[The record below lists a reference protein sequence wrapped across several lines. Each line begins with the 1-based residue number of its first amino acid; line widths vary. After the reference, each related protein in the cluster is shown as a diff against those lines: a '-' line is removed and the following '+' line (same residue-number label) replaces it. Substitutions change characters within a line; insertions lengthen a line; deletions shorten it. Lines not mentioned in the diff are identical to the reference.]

1 MNDKLKGIVVPAV
14 TPFDESD
21 DLRLDWFE
29 HNLKRWSETA
39 VRGIM
44 ALGTNGEFRTLDD
57 DEARSVIASAARSH
71 GDKTLIVGVGR
82 ESTRATV
89 TFIDSIGEHADAVDY
104 VSVLPPHYF
113 AGQMTG
119 DVVYAHYTEVADR
132 SPIPVLLYVA
142 PAYSNGVVVPPAV
155 VAKLADHPNIAGI
168 KDTSSDKLTSYMLAA
183 GGRDDFSVLA
193 GTMNTIMTG
202 LHFGGP
208 GGVVSAANFFPD
220 DCAEVVQMCFEG
232 RTAEALARYAELQ
245 RLIAA
250 TGGRKGVASLKA
262 CMNELGYQAGI
273 PRRPVPPL
281 ADRDRNDLRAALV
294 AAGRLQDS

>member
-29 HNLKRWSETA
+29 HNLKRWSEPA
-39 VRGIM
+39 VRRIM
-44 ALGTNGEFRTLDD
+44 VLGTNGEFRTLDD

-119 DVVYAHYTEVADR
+119 DVLYAHYTEVADR

-281 ADRDRNDLRAALV
+281 ADRDRDDLRAALV